1 MTRLVWLTKRR
12 FLISGIAVLIV
23 IGTISSLSNV
33 RWLSWTGFGED
44 AITSKSEERDQQGNL
59 TKTITTTTP
68 QSAKTLWDW
77 LSVLGVPFSLAILGF
92 WLQQLQ
98 QKRAEQQTRL
108 ERERIEQQEKAEKE
122 RAEQQANLEK
132 EIAEANQ
139 REEALQAYFDRLS
152 TLLVDKN
159 LIAIATKL
167 ENSKDISTNVQ
178 NQSSIDEQKE
188 LFDAAVGVVQ
198 ARTLSIL
205 RRLKEDGERKTSVIR
220 FLIEAKVIS
229 KLKLDFSG
237 AYLNDTDLSRGNF
250 HGINFIGANLNGA
263 DLSGANL
270 RKANFSNAD
279 LSNANLRGADLTDS
293 SFDGANLSGA
303 YLTFANLDGANF
315 SNANFSDADL
325 SRVQLRGTVKRD
337 KNSHFA
343 VHHSATIFREANF
356 QRASFRDAK
365 FFDAILC
372 NANLKFTDLSNANFS
387 GANLLDAD
395 LSPANLSNAAFR
407 KANLSGANLSN
418 VNLRNADLSGAKLRG
433 ANLNNANLTGADFT
447 GANLGGL
454 STGDIG
460 DFSSAI
466 FGSLS
471 VNHWDGA
478 DLTTSQNWTEEQ
490 LKSAKLCKTKLPQGC
505 SLDPD
510 RDCAELGILENQAD

>member
-1 MTRLVWLTKRR
+1 MNKLAWFEKRKLLIIAIAILTA
-12 FLISGIAVLIV
+12 IGAIASIKN
-23 IGTISSLSNV
+23 TT
-33 RWLSWTGFGED
+33 WFDWTGFGED
-44 AITSKSEERDQQGNL
+44 VIVSTSEERNQQGTL
-59 TKTITTTTP
+59 TKTVTTTTP

-92 WLQQLQ
+92 WFQQLQ
-98 QKRAEQQTRL
+98 QKRTDEQTRL
-108 ERERIEQQEKAEKE
+108 ERERTEQQEKFEKE
-122 RAEQQANLEK
+122 RTEQQAKLEK

-139 REEALQAYFDRLS
+139 REEALHAYFDRLS

-159 LIAIATKL
+159 LIAIATRI
-167 ENSKDISTNVQ
+167 ENAKDISTNVQ
-178 NQSSIDEQKE
+178 NQSSIAEQE
-188 LFDAAVGVVQ
+188 DLLDAAVGVVQ

-205 RRLKEDGERKTSVIR
+205 RRLKEDGERKGSVMR
-220 FLIEAKVIS
+220 FLMEAKVMS
-229 KLKLDFSG
+229 KLKLDFVG
-237 AYLNDTDLSRGNF
+237 AYLNNTDLSRDDF
-250 HGINFIGANLNGA
+250 CDI

-270 RKANFSNAD
+270 QGANLFSANLRNTNFSKAD
-279 LSNANLRGADLTDS
+279 LSNANLRHADLRDS

-303 YLTFANLDGANF
+303 CLSSAYLDGANF
-315 SNANFSDADL
+315 SAANFSDADL
-325 SRVQLRGTVKRD
+325 SRIELRGTVKRD

-343 VHHSATIFREANF
+343 VHRSATVLREANF

-407 KANLSGANLSN
+407 KANLSGANLSGA
-418 VNLRNADLSGAKLRG
+418 NLRNADLSGAKLRG
-433 ANLNNANLTGADFT
+433 ANLSNANLSGTDFT

-454 STGDIG
+454 STNDIG

-466 FGSLS
+466 FGSPS

-478 DLTTSQNWTEEQ
+478 DLTTSQNWTEDQ

-505 SLDPD
+505 SLDPN
-510 RDCAELGILENQAD
+510 RDCAELGIATDQT